1 MDLAA
6 RDELWDSRRQEA
18 PCSSRAIV
26 VVTVGMAGD
35 PRSPSPAE
43 IKMATDELSP
53 RGTATVSFDGVE
65 GYGSQCWGLVGAVA
79 LVGAA
84 ILESTHWF
92 IHTRESPRTWL
103 CEGRH

>member
-6 RDELWDSRRQEA
+6 RNELWDPRRQEA

-26 VVTVGMAGD
+26 VVIVGVAGD
-35 PRSPSPAE
+35 LRSPSPAE
-43 IKMATDELSP
+43 IKMATYDLSP
-53 RGTATVSFDGVE
+53 VTLPQCHLMGWKGTGATAGAP
-65 GYGSQCWGLVGAVA
+65 LGAVA

-103 CEGRH
+103 CQGRH

>member
-6 RDELWDSRRQEA
+6 RNDLWDSRRQEA

-26 VVTVGMAGD
+26 VVIVGVAGD
-35 PRSPSPAE
+35 LRSPSPAE
-43 IKMATDELSP
+43 IKMATDDLSP

-65 GYGSQCWGLVGAVA
+65 GYRAPLGAVA
-79 LVGAA
+79 LVGVA

-92 IHTRESPRTWL
+92 IHTQESPRTRL
-103 CEGRH
+103 CQGRH